1 MGCEKIIR
9 ISNKIYDIATL
20 TNTLNTLRGVQ
31 GLSNEDLQDKKLVTD
46 FESNYSKQFYKNSK
60 VLGLNQLE
68 VYNEGENKSSIAK
81 EVRLEYL
88 ERFEF
93 LEGLHRVTSI
103 VKNLGRRLSKKKINA
118 LYYKYSIVR
127 EGDAVFSVGDLVK
140 PDKFGLKGYRNNLNR
155 LVLDGDVAY
164 IVEIAIRENKPVF
177 VYHQNTND
185 FSKLERGW
193 YTWDYQ
199 QNDFVPFEG
208 TPQLTENFIGVGSER
223 TTPQGVTAVNDLFNK
238 YSNNKSEIGVENLD
252 LEETTNNE
260 ETEEHNEDDEGIP
273 FSKEI
278 EENNS
283 VNSLEDKKVLVD
295 LVNELAG
302 RSDLEIEFI
311 DDSNVPY
318 KGKLSKGKVT
328 INLAK
333 ATLDTPIHEIL
344 GHPFINY
351 IKNNDIELYDKLI
364 NELENTERGKQLID
378 KISEK
383 YKPSVVKEEALVTLL
398 GELAAEKIR
407 KNSWVDRLI
416 YKFKEFIRNIFNLPI
431 SNANQIPKISTLN
444 DIANLFAYGK
454 NPLVFDGSKPI
465 FTTADGKQY
474 NNREEASFKHNK
486 TREDNTPIQIE
497 KTKDFLETNKLSTN
511 FNIKLENKKGNRL
524 VVELPSNGIM
534 DLGNQLGYFLENLD
548 KPVKA
553 KLIKKDS
560 RLKSKIRVI
569 INNGNINWASNSIDA
584 FRYEG
589 DLYPNN
595 GNLVNSLFELNPNNV
610 ISINLKEG
618 DIKFEYD
625 EDIPQEAKDIIDE
638 YNKNLN
644 SKEKSNIN
652 KNISP
657 FSTELKNYNSKLKG
671 ELDFTRLK
679 PKKLESKDFLFD
691 SLFVS
696 DKVVI
701 VKRGNKYYYNYRF
714 DSSMRPIDKED
725 FNYFISN
732 NDILTF
738 NTKDYVGKYT
748 LSINGLPFIDV
759 IGETEQDVLDILNDK
774 LQDKVKYGTP
784 KYEYSLISE
793 EEEDT
798 QYSLDLDSED
808 YFNDIISKNRG
819 GDLIY
824 DSTEGKWRAPNSNKL
839 YESVTS
845 QLSNGV
851 AKTHTHISRG
861 TIIDKIV
868 RHFFEFYNN
877 SNELTRL
884 SSQYF
889 LDNYHK
895 IRQEYLDNIP
905 EEYHKQVPNISDQAL
920 MKLINQLKGFADAA
934 KKDNIKVF
942 ANTDKITG
950 TLKHRNK
957 EVNLVGEIDL
967 LLAKQDRNGNLL
979 DVRITDV
986 KTIRNRKIS
995 EATLQKYELQLNAYA
1010 HMFQQS
1016 TNIKVGSATIL
1027 FFNIED
1033 EINENENININ
1044 KIDLLTRNQLYVGNQ
1059 IQSGGGVNYDVNFS
1073 REDEVVAEKFI
1084 DLKLSLYDLLLK
1096 TKKNNNFNFEETYT
1110 KNYEYF
1116 NNTINNRIKFLE
1128 RNIITLR
1135 QRDKDLYKDV
1145 ESKIKESLEEIEYLQ
1160 KLSEEFERKKKITAD
1175 NSFTQ
1180 YLHNIEEDLKI
1191 LNQVYTDEEF
1201 GIDTYN
1207 SKYFYDLYQFYNN
1220 FGSDIIK
1227 YLKDYSKELGYKED
1241 KVEELVTKMND
1252 IILSPESKVKTAIK
1266 KSTLDFL
1273 KNDEDTKN
1281 ILDDINIHNRDKHEF
1296 LFRKKKVM
1304 FKLTNTD
1311 IDDVDITIEDL
1322 IYVNDDL
1329 GFYGKMFQGLTEGRD
1344 SYLVNKILSFLNN
1357 SLTES
1362 NIDALKKLDKL
1373 RALYNKLSTS
1383 EINSLVNKD
1392 FTLKD
1397 SYTEEYHQII
1407 KKLQTLVKELNKKTK
1422 DPEYA
1427 VLNIANEY
1435 KSNFEKFNPTKL
1447 PIFTKEEIL
1456 QLDLPYINEYFK
1468 VNDDV
1473 REVDLEYEKK
1483 LIDILGEANYKNLIK
1498 DFKQHIL
1505 YISDLYNIYSD
1516 LYQQYLTVEED
1527 QKEEI
1532 APLYYEA
1539 RRKFYES
1546 DILHFLSVINS
1557 DDTDILVSKLI
1568 RKSSEKSKVSYV
1580 FKDFNPN
1587 AMHSGLPLIPK
1598 KEHFSKEFDKIKNN
1612 KNLYD
1617 FYNLYKDMLE
1627 DIYLIKGNRMSAQL
1641 ELPLLNINIKDP
1653 IKKYWDNFKK
1663 SPLKISLLG
1672 QFLREDFRIEGRKI
1686 ANNNSKFKTKKI
1698 ANSNPNKFH
1707 KEVSDL
1713 LYNINKED
1721 VDKYEEEKLK
1731 AIQKVLPFYST
1742 DIMSAMEIFYTEAF
1756 NYKAKASVESKIK
1769 LFYDTYKALE
1779 TKDKETRKNALERM
1793 DYFMDKIFYGIRD
1806 KKETVISYKTL
1817 SREDRKNIEYLR
1829 NLSAKLNKGNTLTKK
1844 DVFYHIGQLEDGKIE
1859 FKIEYDITSENKNR
1873 KGKNSY
1879 VFLLNGKIVSKED
1892 FKRIFD
1898 LYIDQKEEEL
1908 FSKVGLF
1915 TLADKLQSW
1924 FAISSLFLKPASG
1937 VFNRFEGSYNNSI
1950 WDTTGAYWTI
1960 GNISKAKDF
1969 LQWTNSKKFIKK
1981 TGFGFIL
1988 PKEKQKQLDILEG
2001 FINRLGGLQSE
2012 KKDISS
2018 NSQESLSFAQAVSDF
2033 GFSFAI
2039 SLPEF
2044 KNQSEIVL
2052 AMLMDYEIEVE
2063 ENGQIKKVK
2072 FFDGNKFNFLDMVD
2086 GQIVENDKYKDQF
2099 SINSKSIYDLQLKI
2113 QSAIG
2118 QIQGNYLSND
2128 ILLINKSAGGR
2139 LFTQFKKWFFSHIS
2153 RRFNFNDN
2161 NLYINPATNRISA
2174 NGIYTT
2180 ALGKYPILA
2189 TMPAAVITMATFPF
2203 AGASLISIAFLSFL
2217 SSTIGMGVFSMY
2229 ANRRLN
2235 SFYSKVDKEDKKNT
2249 YMNKLDALKIFA
2261 ESALKH
2267 FLNRVVKTTR
2277 FIHQNESKLS
2287 LRNAIQSEPK
2297 FAEDV
2302 QAIRFLGAEL
2312 ASFLYY
2318 GLFAKGLSFA
2328 LIYLLEGLQ
2337 DDPDDDDNMVEG
2349 FAKRHMEGIV
2359 YRIVNLLDRVSVVPT
2374 NYYDTLEYIRTIGS
2388 APVFEY
2394 LLGVLDGVQTVIE
2407 NPEKNSNKMLHD
2419 KIVKPLSPTYV
2430 RELIRLI
2437 DNEYLKKSEDL
2448 NSLSINSYKSQLE
2461 RDPIEETLLF
2471 ALKDGGRYSEVFTKT
2486 NHKFQYLRD
2495 YTEKELKSLS
2505 MEKLEDLRAEIES
2518 KLDKETNNVRIDKI
2532 FNYLEKIDK
2541 AIDYVE
2547 EKQYNKNNGSKKFNL

>member
-1 MGCEKIIR
+1 MGCEKQIR
-9 ISNKIYDIATL
+9 IGNKTYNITTL

-31 GLSNEDLQDKKLVTD
+31 GLSNEDLQDKKLITD
-46 FESNYSKQFYKNSK
+46 YESNYSKQFHKNSK
-60 VLGLNQLE
+60 AFGINLLE
-68 VYNEGENKSSIAK
+68 VYNIGENRSDISKEISLHSIERSELIEGESK
-81 EVRLEYL
+81 
-88 ERFEF
+88 
-93 LEGLHRVTSI
+93 VTSI
-103 VKNLGRRLSKKKINA
+103 VKNLGRRLSKKKMKY
-118 LYYKYSIVR
+118 LFYKYSIVK

-155 LVLDGDVAY
+155 LVLDGDIAY
-164 IVEIAIRENKPVF
+164 IVEMAIKEVKPVF

-208 TPQLTENFIGVGSER
+208 IPQLTENFIGVGSER
-223 TTPQGVTAVNDLFNK
+223 TTPQGVTAINELFNN
-238 YSNNKSEIGVENLD
+238 YVKSQPKNESEKSD
-252 LEETTNNE
+252 LEELINNDELE
-260 ETEEHNEDDEGIP
+260 EDSEDDGGIP
-273 FSKEI
+273 YSKEI
-278 EENNS
+278 EDNTS
-283 VNSLEDKKVLVD
+283 INSLEDKKVLVD
-295 LVNELAG
+295 LANELAG

-311 DDSNVPY
+311 DDPNVHY

-344 GHPFINY
+344 GHPFINH
-351 IKNNDIELYDKLI
+351 IKNNDIELYNKLI
-364 NELENTERGKQLID
+364 NELENTERGKQLIE

-383 YKPSVVKEEALVTLL
+383 YKPSVVREEALVTLL

-407 KNSWVDRLI
+407 KNSWIDKLI
-416 YKFKEFIRNIFNLPI
+416 YKFKEFIRNLFNLPI
-431 SNANQIPKISTLN
+431 SNINSIPKISTLN
-444 DIANLFAYGK
+444 DVANLFAYGK
-454 NPLVFDGSKPI
+454 NPLVFDGSKPVY
-465 FTTADGKQY
+465 TTADGKQY

-486 TREDNTPIQIE
+486 NREDKVLVQIE
-497 KTKDFLETNKLSTN
+497 KTKDFLEINKLSTN
-511 FNIKLENKKGNRL
+511 FNIKLENKKGNKL

-534 DLGNQLGYFLENLD
+534 DLGNQLDYFLENLD
-548 KPVKA
+548 KPVKSR
-553 KLIKKDS
+553 LIKKDS
-560 RLKSKIRVI
+560 RLKSKVRVV
-569 INNGNINWASNSIDA
+569 INNGNINWASNSIDT

-595 GNLVNSLFELNPNNV
+595 GNLVNSLFELNSDNV

-625 EDIPQEAKDIIDE
+625 EDVPQEVKDIIDE

-644 SKEKSNIN
+644 SREKSNIN

-679 PKKLESKDFLFD
+679 PKKLETKDFLFD

-696 DKVVI
+696 DKGVV
-701 VKRGNKYYYNYRF
+701 VKRNNKYYYNYKI
-714 DSSMRPIDKED
+714 DSNMRLIDKED

-748 LSINGLPFIDV
+748 LSVNGLPFIDV

-774 LQDKVKYGTP
+774 TQDKIKYGTP

-824 DSTEGKWRAPNSNKL
+824 DSTEGKWKAPNSNKL

-861 TIIDKIV
+861 TIIDKII

-889 LDNYHK
+889 LDHYHK

-934 KKDNIKVF
+934 KKDNIKIF

-950 TLKHRNK
+950 TLKYRDK
-957 EVNLVGEIDL
+957 EINLVGEIDL
-967 LLAKQDRNGNLL
+967 LLVKYDKNGNILNI
-979 DVRITDV
+979 RITDV
-986 KTIRNRKIS
+986 KTIRNKKIS
-995 EATLQKYELQLNAYA
+995 DATLQKYELQLNAYA

-1016 TNIKVGSATIL
+1016 TNLRVGSATIL

-1033 EINENENININ
+1033 ETNEDEDITID
-1044 KIDLLTRNQLYVGNQ
+1044 KIDLLTKNQLYVDNQ
-1059 IQSGGGVNYDVNFS
+1059 IQAGGGVNYEINFN
-1073 REDEVVAEKFI
+1073 REDELVAEKFL

-1096 TKKNNNFNFEETYT
+1096 TKKDNNFNFEEAYT

-1116 NNTINNRIKFLE
+1116 NNTINNRIRFLE

-1135 QRDKDLYKDV
+1135 QRDKDLYTDI
-1145 ESKIKESLEEIEYLQ
+1145 ESKIKEYLDEIEYLQ
-1160 KLSEEFERKKKITAD
+1160 KLSEDFERKKKITTE

-1180 YLHNIEEDLKI
+1180 YLDNIEEDLKV

-1201 GIDTYN
+1201 GIETYN
-1207 SKYFYDLYQFYNN
+1207 SKYLYDLYKFYDN

-1227 YLKDYSKELGYKED
+1227 YLKDYSKELNYKED

-1252 IILSPESKVKTAIK
+1252 IILSSESKVKSAIK
-1266 KSTLDFL
+1266 KATIDFL

-1281 ILDDINIHNRDKHEF
+1281 ILEYINVNNREEHEF

-1304 FKLTNTD
+1304 YKLINTD
-1311 IDDVDITIEDL
+1311 IDNIDITVEDL

-1329 GFYGKMFQGLTEGRD
+1329 TFYEKMFQGLTEGRD
-1344 SYLVNKILSFLNN
+1344 SYLANKMLSFLNN

-1362 NIDALKKLDKL
+1362 NIDALKKLDRL
-1373 RALYNKLSTS
+1373 RSLYNKLSSS
-1383 EINSLVNKD
+1383 EINSIVNKD

-1397 SYTEEYHQII
+1397 SYTEDYHQAI
-1407 KKLQTLVKELNKKTK
+1407 KKLQVLVKELNKKTK

-1435 KSNFEKFNPTKL
+1435 KSNFEKFDPTKL
-1447 PIFTKEEIL
+1447 PIFTEEEIL
-1456 QLDLPYINEYFK
+1456 QLDLSYINEYFTANGVIK
-1468 VNDDV
+1468 Q
-1473 REVDLEYEKK
+1473 VDLDYQNK
-1483 LIDILGEANYKNLIK
+1483 LIDILGENNYKNLIK

-1505 YISDLYNIYSD
+1505 YVADLYNVYSD

-1527 QKEEI
+1527 QKQEI

-1557 DDTDILVSKLI
+1557 DATDILVSKLI

-1598 KEHFSKEFDKIKNN
+1598 KEHFNREFDKIKNN

-1617 FYNLYKDMLE
+1617 FYNQYKDMLE
-1627 DIYLIKGNRMSAQL
+1627 DIYLIKGNRISGQF
-1641 ELPLLNINIKDP
+1641 EIPLLNINIKDP

-1663 SPLKISLLG
+1663 HPLKISLLG
-1672 QFLREDFRIEGRKI
+1672 QFLREDLRMEGRKI
-1686 ANNNSKFKTKKI
+1686 TNNSQFKNKKI
-1698 ANSNPNKFH
+1698 SSTNHNKFH
-1707 KEVSDL
+1707 KEVLDL
-1713 LYNINKED
+1713 LHNIDKED
-1721 VDKYEEEKLK
+1721 ITKYEEEKLK

-1769 LFYDTYKALE
+1769 LFYDTYKTLE
-1779 TKDKETRKNALERM
+1779 TKDKETRKEALERM
-1793 DYFMDKIFYGIRD
+1793 DFFMDKIFYGIKD
-1806 KKETVISYKTL
+1806 KKETALSYKTL

-1829 NLSAKLNKGNTLTKK
+1829 KLSAKLNKGNTLTKK
-1844 DVFYHIGQLEDGKIE
+1844 DVFYHTGQLEEGEIE
-1859 FKIEYDITSENKNR
+1859 FRIEYDITSENKSR
-1873 KGKNSY
+1873 KGRNSHI
-1879 VFLLNGKIVSKED
+1879 FLLNGKIVPKED
-1892 FKRIFD
+1892 FKRIFY

-1908 FSKVGLF
+1908 FSKVGVF
-1915 TLADKLQSW
+1915 TIADKLQSW
-1924 FAISSLFLKPASG
+1924 FAITSLFLKPASG
-1937 VFNRFEGSYNNSI
+1937 VFNRFEGSYNNSL

-1960 GNISKAKDF
+1960 GNLGKAKDF
-1969 LQWTNSKKFIKK
+1969 LQWTNTKKFVNK

-1988 PKEKQKQLDILEG
+1988 PKEKQKQLDILEA
-2001 FINRLGGLQSE
+2001 FIDRLGGLQSE

-2018 NSQESLSFAQAVSDF
+2018 NSQESLSFAQAVNDF

-2052 AMLMDYEIEVE
+2052 SILMDYEIEVE
-2063 ENGQIKKVK
+2063 EEGQIKKIK

-2086 GQIVENDKYKDQF
+2086 GQIVESEKYKNQF
-2099 SINSKSIYDLQLKI
+2099 SINSKSVYDLQLKI

-2128 ILLINKSAGGR
+2128 ILLMNKSTAGR

-2153 RRFNFNDN
+2153 RRFNFNRD
-2161 NLYINPATNRISA
+2161 NLYINPATNRISS

-2180 ALGKYPILA
+2180 ALGKYPMLA
-2189 TMPAAVITMATFPF
+2189 TIPIGVITMATFPF
-2203 AGASLISIAFLSFL
+2203 ASASFASMAFISFIATILGTGAFAYISNKRF
-2217 SSTIGMGVFSMY
+2217 
-2229 ANRRLN
+2229 NN
-2235 SFYSKVDKEDKKNT
+2235 FYSKADKNNKKDF
-2249 YMNKLDALKIFA
+2249 YMNKLDTLKIFT

-2267 FLNRVVKTTR
+2267 FLNRIVKSTR
-2277 FIHQNESKLS
+2277 FIHQNESRLS
-2287 LRNAIQSEPK
+2287 LRNTIQSEPK
-2297 FAEDV
+2297 FKEDV
-2302 QAIRFLGAEL
+2302 QALRFVGAEL
-2312 ASFLYY
+2312 ASFFYY

-2328 LIYLLEGLQ
+2328 LIYLLEELQ
-2337 DDPDDDDNMVEG
+2337 DTPDDDDDSIEG
-2349 FAKRHMEGIV
+2349 FTKKHMQGIV
-2359 YRIVNLLDRVSVVPT
+2359 YRIVNLLDRASVVPT
-2374 NYYDTLEYIRTIGS
+2374 NYYDTIEYLRTISS
-2388 APVFEY
+2388 APVSEY
-2394 LLGVLDGVQTVIE
+2394 LLGILDGVDTIIK
-2407 NPEKNSNKMLHD
+2407 NPEKSRNKILHER
-2419 KIVKPLSPTYV
+2419 IVKPLAPTYV

-2448 NSLSINSYKSQLE
+2448 DYLSINSYKSQLE
-2461 RDPIEETLLF
+2461 GDPVEETLLF
-2471 ALKDGGRYSEVFTKT
+2471 ALKDGGRYSEVFTDS
-2486 NHKFQYLRD
+2486 NYKFNYLRN

-2505 MEKLEDLRAEIES
+2505 EEELQNLMDKTEI
-2518 KLDKETNNVRIDKI
+2518 KLDEETNNVRKDKI
-2532 FNYLEKIDK
+2532 FNYLLKMEKAMNYIK
-2541 AIDYVE
+2541 
-2547 EKQYNKNNGSKKFNL
+2547 EKEHNRKKGLKKFNN